1 MGVLLRYLMLI
12 GLAGIGSLA
21 FLGSAAIIAETFVT
35 AHAGEGLGQGEP
47 LLWVM
52 AIVGVLGLAALVN
65 FATTEFPG
73 MLKDW
78 FRSAAM
84 KVMPIAVVLFFAAIF
99 VFV

>member
-1 MGVLLRYLMLI
+1 MTLI

-21 FLGSAAIIAETFVT
+21 FLGAAVVMAEMLFT
-35 AHAGEGLGQGEP
+35 AHAVEGHGQGEP
-47 LLWVM
+47 VLWVM
-52 AIVGVLGLAALVN
+52 AIVGLLGLAALLK

-78 FRSAAM
+78 FRVAAM
-84 KVMPIAVVLFFAAIF
+84 KVMPIAVVLFFAAVF

>member
-1 MGVLLRYLMLI
+1 MRYLALI

-21 FLGSAAIIAETFVT
+21 FLGAAVVMAEMLYA
-35 AHAGEGLGQGEP
+35 AHAEEGLGQGESA
-47 LLWVM
+47 LWVM
-52 AIVGVLGLAALVN
+52 AFVGVLGLAALVN

-73 MLKDW
+73 MLKGW
-78 FRSAAM
+78 FRLAAV

>member
-1 MGVLLRYLMLI
+1 MRYMTLI

-21 FLGSAAIIAETFVT
+21 FLGAAAIMAEMLFT
-35 AHAGEGLGQGEP
+35 AHAEEGFNSSEP

-52 AIVGVLGLAALVN
+52 ALVGVLGLAALVN

-73 MLKDW
+73 VLKEW
-78 FRSAAM
+78 FRVAAM
-84 KVMPIAVVLFFAAIF
+84 KVMPVVVVLFFAAVF